1 MSMAA
6 SSPQPSLGTSGRPM
20 ILTGNAVSR
29 GLGQSTGDP
38 QLGPAVFTAV
48 MERVVTAGPA
58 LVRAADYLA
67 AQWVFCSQHAP
78 GQMAQLRG
86 IARGY
91 GIAPHDLFAYLHLGV
106 IEDADGGPCAEADG
120 CSVVACQTAD
130 AGPVLA
136 KNRDYRGEHR
146 ALQRVFLESDP
157 AWGGRRIL
165 SVGSLGSPGAFSS
178 GMNSDGLAL
187 ADTRIGWH
195 RPATGWLRYLLMNEI
210 LIRAGTV
217 AQALEFIKSQPHTG
231 GGALVLMDAAG
242 FSATVE
248 LGSNA
253 IASRTA
259 NPVGGTGI
267 GQTNHFV
274 DPTLFAGRSGL
285 SSDPDEANS
294 RGRFA
299 LIESW
304 IADTTL
310 EHRALEQVAD
320 FLAAHEIDS
329 RQALCRHGAPDGSQT
344 ISASLFACAS
354 RTLYFC
360 PGNPCSN
367 DWRMYAF

>member
-1 MSMAA
+1 MNMAA
-6 SSPQPSLGTSGRPM
+6 PKPQPTLGTPGHPM
-20 ILTGNAVSR
+20 ILTGDAESR
-29 GLGQSTGDP
+29 GMCQSTGDP
-38 QLGPAVFTAV
+38 QMGPAVFAAI
-48 MERVVTAGPA
+48 MERIVTAGPA
-58 LVRAADYLA
+58 LSRAADYLA
-67 AQWVFCSQHAP
+67 AQWAFTNQHAP

-86 IARGY
+86 ISSGY

-106 IEDADGGPCAEADG
+106 IEDAEGDPNAQADG
-120 CSVVACQTAD
+120 CSVVTCQAAD

-187 ADTRIGWH
+187 ADTRIGWR
-195 RPATGWLRYLLMNEI
+195 RPAIGLLRYLLMNEI
-210 LIRAGTV
+210 LIRAGSV
-217 AQALEFIKSQPHTG
+217 AEALAFIKSQPHAG

-248 LGSNA
+248 LGSGA

-259 NPVGGTGI
+259 GLTGI

-274 DPTLFAGRSGL
+274 DPTLFAGQSGS

-294 RGRFA
+294 RGRLA

-304 IADTTL
+304 IANATL

-320 FLAAHEIDS
+320 LLASHDRGA
-329 RQALCRHGAPDGSQT
+329 QPALCRHGAPDGSQT
-344 ISASLFACAS
+344 ISTSLFACAS

-367 DWRMYAF
+367 DWRLYAF